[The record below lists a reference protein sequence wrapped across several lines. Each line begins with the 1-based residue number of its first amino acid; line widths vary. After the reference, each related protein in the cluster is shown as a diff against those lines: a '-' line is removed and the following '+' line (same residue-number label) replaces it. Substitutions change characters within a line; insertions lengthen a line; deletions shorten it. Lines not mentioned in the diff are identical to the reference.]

1 MRKTNKKLLSEKM
14 YIRRILSVYFALH
27 ILLFSVFA
35 LCCGV
40 ASARRGSEKIWRG
53 TEETCIYIED
63 LNKWT
68 ASFLRQL
75 YDCYNNVKLL
85 TLF

>member
-1 MRKTNKKLLSEKM
+1 M
-14 YIRRILSVYFALH
+14 YIGRILSVYFALH

-40 ASARRGSEKIWRG
+40 DSARRGSEKIWRG

-63 LNKWT
+63 LNKWA

-75 YDCYNNVKLL
+75 YNYYNNVKIL